1 AVSDDTA
8 HTRSIAEELAL
19 DVLIAIEARKRGY
32 DQIEE
37 IRNKLEKNRLQL
49 LSEVLYEQE
58 VGDPPPSE
66 VAEFYRAN
74 RDKYIGDTRIT
85 IREILV
91 DEEALADSLY
101 DWISAGQDMSDLAHR
116 YSVRTDLQK
125 TGGLWEE
132 VARSDP
138 RSGKI
143 YRIALDSE
151 GLQGPLKVPGGYSVF
166 EVLEK
171 RRGHQLSLEEVEEAV
186 RGDMAELAMDSFI
199 GDLRKRYA
207 QRIRIDAE
215 VLRAVE

>member
-1 AVSDDTA
+1 MAYSS
-8 HTRSIAEELAL
+8 H
-19 DVLIAIEARKRGY
+19 G
-32 DQIEE
+32 
-37 IRNKLEKNRLQL
+37 N
-49 LSEVLYEQE
+49 
-58 VGDPPPSE
+58 
-66 VAEFYRAN
+66 RAN

-91 DEEALADSLY
+91 DGEALADSLY

-151 GLQGPLKVPGGYSVF
+151 GLQRPLKVPGGYSVF

-186 RGDMAELAMDSFI
+186 RGDMAALAMDSFI
-199 GDLRKRYA
+199 GDMRKRYA